1 MVVKLAAVGL
11 VLCSLCG
18 CATAYDNKDILN
30 QSFPRVTGKSLEE
43 EVLQLPD
50 HFSGQHTILLLGYE
64 QNAQFDI
71 DRWLLGLTDSQLQ
84 ATVYEIP
91 TVVGMFPGMISGR
104 IDDGMRSG
112 IPAELWISV
121 ITVYGGDAER
131 LARFTGN
138 EKPLNARVIL
148 LDPGGK
154 VVYFHDR
161 GYGIPYLKVLLALI
175 PAPGE

>member
-18 CATAYDNKDILN
+18 CATVYDNKDILS
-30 QSFPRVTGKSLEE
+30 QSFPEVIGESLEE
-43 EVLQLPD
+43 EIVQLPD
-50 HFSGQHTILLLGYE
+50 HFSGAHTILLLGYE

-71 DRWLLGLTDSQLQ
+71 DRWLLGLTDGQ
-84 ATVYEIP
+84 AQAKVYEIP
-91 TVVGMFPGMISGR
+91 TVVGMLPGMISGR
-104 IDDGMRSG
+104 IDNGMRSG
-112 IPAELWISV
+112 IPSELWTSV
-121 ITVYGGDAER
+121 ITVYGRDAER

-161 GYGIPYLKVLLALI
+161 GYGIPYLKELISLI
-175 PAPGE
+175 PARGE